1 MRFIKSLTVIFW
13 IAISFSPT
21 TAQIHWKEVKTVED
35 FYEAYPERLIFMF
48 DQINL
53 DRKGLES
60 VKQYHDKQ
68 NYVAASIA
76 LLDYYKKSKT
86 VKKYRKSQPPINSS
100 KIAAA
105 DTILSNIFEV
115 QNVKGKIPILKDGHR
130 AWGYKGPNNDLEWAW
145 LSNRHSQLYTVF
157 KAYMV
162 TGNPIYAEYADEF
175 LRDFI
180 INSWPYPNSKTN
192 SKGLVWRGLEVS
204 FRAKKWSE
212 IFYTSLGIEY
222 FNPATQ
228 LMILASLPEHA
239 HYNRHFH
246 SKKGNWLTME
256 ISALTSVAAYF
267 PEYKKSSQWIN
278 YSIDQMLASMKKQ
291 IYPDGVQTELAS
303 HYHNVSLQNFE
314 LFYAICKEV
323 GKTLPQEYEKTL
335 IKMFDYTAKNMR
347 PDGSRVLNN
356 DSDRGNGTDNNR
368 AIILNALKKFDR
380 PEWKY
385 IATNGKSGSKP
396 LQPSFFYPWAGQLI
410 SRSGFDTQAHWS
422 FFDVGPWGT
431 GHQHQDKL
439 HLSVTAFGTDFLV
452 DSGRF
457 AYRGSVADQY
467 RSYARSSAAHNLVLI
482 DDKNQNPGPTE
493 VKNALDNTHF
503 KIHKDYDYAY
513 GDFNDFENLSG
524 SAQHTRAVFYLR
536 NGFWLVADKI
546 KTDRPRAL
554 KFLWHWH
561 PDVKI
566 IQGKKNIKGLHKN
579 GTLSLTALSDQIFK
593 ISEIKGLLEPSVQ
606 GWYSPEYNIYAPN
619 SVTEFST
626 NIDQE
631 QHFLW
636 LIVPESED
644 SSALSMDKIKTHED
658 HFKIEFT
665 FNGQKKKLVLP
676 FKDATKVD
684 LN

>member
-1 MRFIKSLTVIFW
+1 
-13 IAISFSPT
+13 
-21 TAQIHWKEVKTVED
+21 
-35 FYEAYPERLIFMF
+35 
-48 DQINL
+48 
-53 DRKGLES
+53 
-60 VKQYHDKQ
+60 
-68 NYVAASIA
+68 
-76 LLDYYKKSKT
+76 
-86 VKKYRKSQPPINSS
+86 
-100 KIAAA
+100 
-105 DTILSNIFEV
+105 
-115 QNVKGKIPILKDGHR
+115 
-130 AWGYKGPNNDLEWAW
+130 
-145 LSNRHSQLYTVF
+145 
-157 KAYMV
+157 
-162 TGNPIYAEYADEF
+162 
-175 LRDFI
+175 
-180 INSWPYPNSKTN
+180 
-192 SKGLVWRGLEVS
+192 
-204 FRAKKWSE
+204 
-212 IFYTSLGIEY
+212 
-222 FNPATQ
+222 
-228 LMILASLPEHA
+228 
-239 HYNRHFH
+239 
-246 SKKGNWLTME
+246 
-256 ISALTSVAAYF
+256 
-267 PEYKKSSQWIN
+267 
-278 YSIDQMLASMKKQ
+278 
-291 IYPDGVQTELAS
+291 
-303 HYHNVSLQNFE
+303 
-314 LFYAICKEV
+314 
-323 GKTLPQEYEKTL
+323 
-335 IKMFDYTAKNMR
+335 MR

-439 HLSVTAFGTDFLV
+439 HLSVTAFGADFLV

-467 RSYARSSAAHNLVLI
+467 RPYARSSAAHNLVLI

-493 VKNALDNTHF
+493 VKNALDKTHF

-513 GDFNDFENLSG
+513 GDFNDFENLTG

-566 IQGKKNIKGLHKN
+566 IQGKKNIKGRHKN

-676 FKDATKVD
+676 FEDATKVD

>member
-1 MRFIKSLTVIFW
+1 MNANSIVTNLLESKKENENKIFKNNFKLNLNLNEVYIDEIYFVKNLQGLIFIKDNEVVDTNLSANFENNKNIV
-13 IAISFSPT
+13 FSIETKNNGEKITKLYSSKAKPL
-21 TAQIHWKEVKTVED
+21 VKRYK
-35 FYEAYPERLIFMF
+35 FIKGF
-48 DQINL
+48 DEGNL
-53 DRKGLES
+53 DFIS
-60 VKQYHDKQ
+60 
-68 NYVAASIA
+68 
-76 LLDYYKKSKT
+76 T
-86 VKKYRKSQPPINSS
+86 
-100 KIAAA
+100 KI
-105 DTILSNIFEV
+105 
-115 QNVKGKIPILKDGHR
+115 
-130 AWGYKGPNNDLEWAW
+130 
-145 LSNRHSQLYTVF
+145 
-157 KAYMV
+157 
-162 TGNPIYAEYADEF
+162 
-175 LRDFI
+175 
-180 INSWPYPNSKTN
+180 
-192 SKGLVWRGLEVS
+192 
-204 FRAKKWSE
+204 
-212 IFYTSLGIEY
+212 
-222 FNPATQ
+222 
-228 LMILASLPEHA
+228 
-239 HYNRHFH
+239 
-246 SKKGNWLTME
+246 
-256 ISALTSVAAYF
+256 
-267 PEYKKSSQWIN
+267 
-278 YSIDQMLASMKKQ
+278 
-291 IYPDGVQTELAS
+291 
-303 HYHNVSLQNFE
+303 
-314 LFYAICKEV
+314 
-323 GKTLPQEYEKTL
+323 
-335 IKMFDYTAKNMR
+335 
-347 PDGSRVLNN
+347 
-356 DSDRGNGTDNNR
+356 
-368 AIILNALKKFDR
+368 
-380 PEWKY
+380 
-385 IATNGKSGSKP
+385 NGKSGSKP

-467 RSYARSSAAHNLVLI
+467 RPYARSSSAHNVVLI

-524 SAQHTRAVFYLR
+524 SALHTRAIFYLR

-566 IQGKKNIKGLHKN
+566 IKGKKNIKGRHKN
-579 GTLSLTALSDQIFK
+579 GTLSLTALSDQNFK
-593 ISEIKGLLEPSVQ
+593 ISEIKGQLEPSVQ

-644 SSALSMDKIKTHED
+644 SPALSMDKIKTHED

-676 FKDATKVD
+676 FEDATKVD